1 LHEDPV
7 SAQIDVRLDH
17 ITKRFHE
24 VVAVDDLSLD
34 IERGEFFSM
43 LGPSGCGKTTT
54 LRMIGG
60 FEEASSGT
68 IYLGE
73 ADVTG
78 LPPYK
83 RDVNTV
89 FQNYALFPHL
99 TVFENVAFGLRRKK
113 VTSDSIGT
121 RVREMLNL
129 VELPGYESRR
139 PAQLSGG
146 QQQRVALARAL
157 INHPRVLLLDEP
169 LGALDLKL
177 RKQMQLELK
186 RIQTEVGITF
196 IYVTHDQE
204 EAMTMSNRIA
214 VMRAGRI
221 EQLGTPEE
229 LYERPTTAF
238 VAGFLG
244 VSNLLDGEVAGR
256 DGALVT
262 VRLPDGTTLRAP
274 ADGTAP
280 SGSVRVGV
288 RPEKLKVDAGAQA
301 SATDGL
307 NALSGT
313 VLDASYMGVSTQY
326 LVQTREGHRLTVY
339 AQNLNTAGAGE
350 LLADGQHV
358 QLTWKPQHTFVIGG
372 QTEHV
377 AGDPHVVE
385 EEGATVD

>member
-1 LHEDPV
+1 MP
-7 SAQIDVRLDH
+7 STTDVRLDH

-24 VVAVDDLSLD
+24 VVAVDDLSLE
-34 IERGEFFSM
+34 IEQGEFFSM

-68 IYLGE
+68 IYLGD

-78 LPPYK
+78 LPPFK

-99 TVFENVAFGLRRKK
+99 TVFENVAFGLRRRK
-113 VTSDSIGT
+113 VPDADIAMQ
-121 RVREMLNL
+121 VKAMLEL
-129 VELPGYESRR
+129 VELPGYETRKPS
-139 PAQLSGG
+139 QLSGG

-157 INHPRVLLLDEP
+157 INRPKVLLLDEP

-204 EAMTMSNRIA
+204 EAMTMSDRIA

-229 LYERPTTAF
+229 LYERPKTAF
-238 VAGFLG
+238 VGGFLG
-244 VSNLLDGEVAGR
+244 VSNLLEGEVVGR
-256 DGALVT
+256 DGDLVT
-262 VRLPDGTTLRAP
+262 VRMADGTLLRAP
-274 ADGTAP
+274 ADGAAS
-280 SGSVRVGV
+280 SGAVRIGV
-288 RPEKLKVDAGAQA
+288 RPEKLRVDAGADLGV
-301 SATDGL
+301 TDGL

-313 VLDASYMGVSTQY
+313 VLDASYIGVSTQY
-326 LVQTREGHRLTVY
+326 LIQTAEGHRLTVY
-339 AQNLNTAGAGE
+339 AQNLDTAGAAE
-350 LLADGQHV
+350 LLADGQRV
-358 QLTWKPQHTFVIGG
+358 RLTWKPQHTFVISGPAD
-372 QTEHV
+372 HA
-377 AGDPHVVE
+377 AGDPHVS
-385 EEGATVD
+385 EEGETDE